1 VSGAAPPGPPGPPGP
16 RPAARPRTAGVAG
29 AAPGGELALARAV
42 AAAVGGVPGVAALTP
57 GRFAEAATYGPGEVV
72 RGVAVW
78 RRPGG
83 WAVEVHVRAVYAP
96 ALPLPALADRV
107 RRAAGAAAAALGAGP
122 AGPIDVAVDDL
133 AVEEPPARQPDRQGD
148 PARGRGEA

>member
-1 VSGAAPPGPPGPPGP
+1 MAAPPP
-16 RPAARPRTAGVAG
+16 AG
-29 AAPGGELALARAV
+29 AAPQADPGDAAGGDLAVARA
-42 AAAVGGVPGVAALTP
+42 AAAAARGVPGVAGVTP

-72 RGVAVW
+72 RGVAVR

-96 ALPLPALADRV
+96 ALPLPALAARV
-107 RRAAGAAAAALGAGP
+107 RRAVGAAVAALGAGP

-133 AVEEPPARQPDRQGD
+133 AVGEPRDRRPDLRDAAALGHRED
-148 PARGRGEA
+148 

>member
-1 VSGAAPPGPPGPPGP
+1 MGA
-16 RPAARPRTAGVAG
+16 RAGGGAG
-29 AAPGGELALARAV
+29 AAPRDAASGDLAVARA
-42 AAAVGGVPGVAALTP
+42 AAAAARGVPGVAGLTP

-72 RGVAVW
+72 RGVAV
-78 RRPGG
+78 RRLPGG
-83 WAVEVHVRAVYAP
+83 RVVEVHVRAVYAP

-107 RRAAGAAAAALGAGP
+107 RRAVGAAVAALGAGP

-133 AVEEPPARQPDRQGD
+133 EVGVLPDLQPDLQVD

>member
-1 VSGAAPPGPPGPPGP
+1 VSGAAPPGPPGPPGRP
-16 RPAARPRTAGVAG
+16 GPPAAGAAGAAG

-72 RGVAVW
+72 RGVAVR

-83 WAVEVHVRAVYAP
+83 WAVEVHVRAAYAP

-107 RRAAGAAAAALGAGP
+107 RRAVGAAVAALGGGP

-133 AVEEPPARQPDRQGD
+133 EVGGLPE
-148 PARGRGEA
+148 RGEA

>member
-1 VSGAAPPGPPGPPGP
+1 
-16 RPAARPRTAGVAG
+16 
-29 AAPGGELALARAV
+29 
-42 AAAVGGVPGVAALTP
+42 VPGVAALAP

-72 RGVAVW
+72 RGVAVR
-78 RRPGG
+78 RRPGGGG

-133 AVEEPPARQPDRQGD
+133 DDLAGGEPPARPPERRGA
-148 PARGRGEA
+148 PALGRGGA